1 MDGRIH
7 VWQTIMQLNAVL
19 TLFKKIHEEALW
31 KVANW
36 THNDQHYMGRYITF
50 IPDYLKNKECE
61 QEGLEIKIMNDYA
74 AHMKIEATTRKNDR
88 N

>member
-1 MDGRIH
+1 
-7 VWQTIMQLNAVL
+7 
-19 TLFKKIHEEALW
+19 
-31 KVANW
+31 
-36 THNDQHYMGRYITF
+36 MGRYITF